1 VTSLR
6 KWIGH
11 GLALS
16 PGLGLLHDYD
26 RSWLRWDALAGI
38 TVAAYLIPQ
47 VMAYAGLAGV
57 EPVAGLWA
65 ALPAM
70 VIYAILGSSRQLSV
84 GPESTTSLMT
94 ASVVAPLAAGDPQ
107 RYAALAAALAVVVG
121 LIALVAWVA
130 RLGFV
135 ADLLSHPVLVGYM
148 AGVALIMISGQLEK
162 ITGVP
167 VEGATFATEMWSF
180 IRGIAEIQVPTLV
193 LSLATLV
200 FLFLVQARF
209 PRAPGPLLAV
219 LLATA
224 VFAVLD
230 AEEYGIA
237 VIGEIPAAL
246 PSLALP
252 PIDAYAELIFPAFGV
267 LMVGYTDN
275 VLTGRA
281 FAIRGGYRVDANQ
294 ELLAL
299 AGANVGAG
307 CFQGFPVSSSG
318 SRTAI
323 GDATGSRSQVYS
335 LVALVAVLS
344 VLLFFRPVLAQF
356 PMASLGAIVVYAA
369 VRLIDIPGFR
379 RLAAFRRNEFL
390 LAIAACAGVLVFG
403 ILYGILVA
411 VGLSVAE
418 LVFRVARAHDAVQ
431 APVPGLAGM
440 HDIDDYP
447 NAKPIPGLVVY
458 RYDAPLF
465 FANAQDFKQRALAA
479 ADAARDPVQW
489 FVLNVEGNVEV
500 DSTALDALE
509 ELRAE
514 LTDRGIVLAL
524 ARVKQDLLSELEAFG
539 LVDKIGRDRLFPT
552 LPTAADAFAEWQK
565 THPTRE

>member
-1 VTSLR
+1 MTARPAVV
-6 KWIGH
+6 
-11 GLALS
+11 
-16 PGLGLLHDYD
+16 PGFTLFRHYD
-26 RSWLRWDALAGI
+26 RSWLRWDALAGV

-57 EPVAGLWA
+57 DPVAGLWA

-70 VIYAILGSSRQLSV
+70 AIYAILGSSRQLSV

-94 ASVVAPLAAGDPQ
+94 ASVVAPLAAGDSE
-107 RYAALAAALAVVVG
+107 RYAALAAALAIVVG
-121 LIALVAWVA
+121 LVAFVAWVA

-148 AGVALIMISGQLEK
+148 AGVALIMISGQLDT

-167 VEGATFATEMWSF
+167 VEGRTFAAEVLSF
-180 IRGIAEIQVPTLV
+180 ARGIGELHVATLV

-200 FLFLVQARF
+200 FLFAVHSRF

-224 VFAVLD
+224 VFTVLNPD
-230 AEEYGIA
+230 EWDIDI
-237 VIGEIPAAL
+237 IGEIPAAL
-246 PSLALP
+246 PSPTLP
-252 PIDAYAELIFPAFGV
+252 PIDVYPELVLPAFGV
-267 LMVGYTDN
+267 LIVAYTDN

-281 FAIRGGYRVDANQ
+281 FAVRGGYRVDANQ

-307 CFQGFPVSSSG
+307 CLQGFPVSSSG

-323 GDATGSRSQVYS
+323 GDATGSRSQAYS
-335 LVALVAVLS
+335 LVALIAVLA
-344 VLLFFRPVLAQF
+344 VLLFFRPVLARF

-369 VRLIDIPGFR
+369 IRLIDIPGFR
-379 RLAAFRRNEFL
+379 RLAAFRRNEFF
-390 LAIAACAGVLVFG
+390 LAIAACIGVLVFG

-418 LVFRVARAHDAVQ
+418 LLYRVARAHDAVQ

-440 HDIDDYP
+440 HDIDDHP
-447 NAKPIPGLVVY
+447 DAEPIPGLVVY

-465 FANAQDFKQRALAA
+465 FANAQDFKNRALAA
-479 ADAARDPVQW
+479 VDAAPDPVQW
-489 FVLNVEGNVEV
+489 FVFNVEGNVEV
-500 DSTALDALE
+500 DITALDALE
-509 ELRAE
+509 ELRNE
-514 LTDRGIVLAL
+514 LTKRGIVFAL
-524 ARVKQDLLSELEAFG
+524 ARVKQDLLTELKKFG
-539 LVDKIGRDRLFPT
+539 LANRIGADRLFPT
-552 LPTAADAFAEWQK
+552 LPTAADAFEEWRK
-565 THPTRE
+565 TRSNGGH

>member
-1 VTSLR
+1 MTTSP
-6 KWIGH
+6 
-11 GLALS
+11 AVV
-16 PGLGLLHDYD
+16 PGLTLFRRYD
-26 RSWLRWDALAGI
+26 RSWLRWDALAGV

-57 EPVAGLWA
+57 DPVAGLWA

-70 VIYAILGSSRQLSV
+70 AIYAILGSSKQLSV

-94 ASVVAPLAAGDPQ
+94 ASVVAPLAAGDSG
-107 RYAALAAALAVVVG
+107 RYAALAAALAIVVG

-148 AGVALIMISGQLEK
+148 AGVALIMISGQLDT

-167 VEGATFATEMWSF
+167 VEGRTFAAEVLSF
-180 IRGIAEIQVPTLV
+180 AGGVGEIHVPTVV
-193 LSLATLV
+193 LSLATLA
-200 FLFLVQARF
+200 FLFAVHSRF

-224 VFAVLD
+224 VFTVLD
-230 AEEYGIA
+230 PDEWDIEI
-237 VIGEIPAAL
+237 IGEIPAAL
-246 PSLALP
+246 PSPTLP
-252 PIDAYAELIFPAFGV
+252 PIDAYAELVFPAFGV
-267 LMVGYTDN
+267 LIVAYTDN

-281 FAIRGGYRVDANQ
+281 FAVRGGYRIDANQ

-299 AGANVGAG
+299 AGANLGAG
-307 CFQGFPVSSSG
+307 AFQGFPVSSSG

-323 GDATGSRSQVYS
+323 GDATGSRSQAYS
-335 LVALVAVLS
+335 LIALIAVLA
-344 VLLFFRPVLAQF
+344 VLLFFRPVLARF

-369 VRLIDIPGFR
+369 IRLIDIPGFR
-379 RLAAFRRNEFL
+379 RLAAFRRNEFF
-390 LAIAACAGVLVFG
+390 LAIAACVGVLVFG

-418 LVFRVARAHDAVQ
+418 LLYRVARAHDAIQ

-440 HDIDDYP
+440 HDIDDHP
-447 NAKPIPGLVVY
+447 NATPIPGLIVY

-465 FANAQDFKQRALAA
+465 FANAQDFKNRALAA
-479 ADAARDPVQW
+479 VDAARDPVQW

-500 DSTALDALE
+500 DITALDALE
-509 ELRAE
+509 ELRNE
-514 LTDRGIVLAL
+514 LTKRGIVFAL
-524 ARVKQDLLSELEAFG
+524 ARVKQDLLTELKAFG
-539 LVDKIGRDRLFPT
+539 LADRVGAHRLFPT
-552 LPTAADAFAEWQK
+552 LPTAADAFEKWRK
-565 THPTRE
+565 TRSTGDH

>member
-1 VTSLR
+1 MTASPAVV
-6 KWIGH
+6 
-11 GLALS
+11 
-16 PGLGLLHDYD
+16 PGLTLFRHYD
-26 RSWLRWDALAGI
+26 RSWLRWDALAGV

-57 EPVAGLWA
+57 DPVAGLWA

-70 VIYAILGSSRQLSV
+70 AIYAILGSSRQLSV

-94 ASVVAPLAAGDPQ
+94 ASVVAPLAAGDSG
-107 RYAALAAALAVVVG
+107 RYAALAAALAIVVG
-121 LIALVAWVA
+121 LVAFVAWVA

-148 AGVALIMISGQLEK
+148 AGVALIMISGQLDT

-167 VEGATFATEMWSF
+167 VEGRTFAAEAFSF
-180 IRGIAEIQVPTLV
+180 ARGIGELHVATLV

-200 FLFLVQARF
+200 FLFAVHSRF

-224 VFAVLD
+224 VFTVLNPD
-230 AEEYGIA
+230 EWDIDI
-237 VIGEIPAAL
+237 IGEIPAAL
-246 PSLALP
+246 PSPTLP
-252 PIDAYAELIFPAFGV
+252 PMDVYPELVLPAFGV
-267 LMVGYTDN
+267 LIVAYTDN

-281 FAIRGGYRVDANQ
+281 FAVRGGYRVGANQ

-299 AGANVGAG
+299 AGANLGAG
-307 CFQGFPVSSSG
+307 SLQGFPVSSSG

-335 LVALVAVLS
+335 LVALIAVLA
-344 VLLFFRPVLAQF
+344 VLLFFRPVLARF

-369 VRLIDIPGFR
+369 IRLIDIPGFR
-379 RLAAFRRNEFL
+379 RLAAFRRNEFF
-390 LAIAACAGVLVFG
+390 LAIAACIGVLVFG

-418 LVFRVARAHDAVQ
+418 LLYRVARAHDAVQ

-440 HDIDDYP
+440 HDIDDHP
-447 NAKPIPGLVVY
+447 DAEPIPGLVVY

-465 FANAQDFKQRALAA
+465 FANAQDFKNRALAA
-479 ADAARDPVQW
+479 VDAAPDPVQW
-489 FVLNVEGNVEV
+489 FVFNVEGNVEV
-500 DSTALDALE
+500 DITALDALE
-509 ELRAE
+509 ELRNE
-514 LTDRGIVLAL
+514 LTKRGIVFAL
-524 ARVKQDLLSELEAFG
+524 ARVKQDLLTELKKFG
-539 LVDKIGRDRLFPT
+539 LANRIGADRLFPT
-552 LPTAADAFAEWQK
+552 LPTAADAFEEWRN
-565 THPTRE
+565 TRSNGGH

>member
-1 VTSLR
+1 VTIPQR
-6 KWIGH
+6 KSVGPSRALFP
-11 GLALS
+11 GLALIR
-16 PGLGLLHDYD
+16 HYD
-26 RSWLRWDALAGI
+26 PSWLRWDALAGV

-47 VMAYAGLAGV
+47 VMAYAELAGV
-57 EPVAGLWA
+57 APVAGLWA

-70 VIYAILGSSRQLSV
+70 IMYAILGSSRQLSV
-84 GPESTTSLMT
+84 GPESTTALMT
-94 ASVVAPLAAGDPQ
+94 ASVVGPLAAGDPQ
-107 RYAALAAALAVVVG
+107 RYAVLAAALAVVVG
-121 LIALVAWVA
+121 LIAFVGWVVKI
-130 RLGFV
+130 GFV

-162 ITGVP
+162 ATGVP
-167 VEGATFATEMWSF
+167 VEGSTFATEMWSF
-180 IRGIAEIQVPTLV
+180 LRNIGEVHVPTLV
-193 LSLATLV
+193 LSAATLV
-200 FLFLVQARF
+200 FLFVVQARF

-219 LLATA
+219 LLATG

-230 AEEYGIA
+230 PDEYGIT
-237 VIGEIPAAL
+237 VIGDIPAAL
-246 PSLALP
+246 PSPSLP
-252 PIDAYAELIFPAFGV
+252 PVDLYAQLVLPAFGV
-267 LMVGYTDN
+267 LIVGFTDN

-281 FAIRGGYRVDANQ
+281 FAVRGGYRVDANQ

-307 CFQGFPVSSSG
+307 CVQGFPVSSSG

-335 LVALVAVLS
+335 LVAFVAVLC
-344 VLLFFRPVLAQF
+344 VLLFLRPVLAQF

-390 LAIAACAGVLVFG
+390 LAIAACVGVLIFD

-418 LVFRVARAHDAVQ
+418 LLSRVARAHDAVQ

-447 NAKPIPGLVVY
+447 NAQPIPGLVVY

-465 FANAQDFKQRALAA
+465 FANAQDFKHSALAA
-479 ADAARDPVQW
+479 VDEAPYPVQW

-500 DSTALDALE
+500 DITALDALE

-514 LTDRGIVLAL
+514 LTDRGIILAL
-524 ARVKQDLLSELEAFG
+524 ARVKQDLLSELRAFG
-539 LVDKIGRDRLFPT
+539 LVGRIGEDRLFPT
-552 LPTAADAFAEWQK
+552 LPTAADAYAQWRK
-565 THPTRE
+565 THPT

>member
-1 VTSLR
+1 MTARPAVV
-6 KWIGH
+6 
-11 GLALS
+11 
-16 PGLGLLHDYD
+16 PGFTLFRHYD
-26 RSWLRWDALAGI
+26 RSWLRWDALAGV

-57 EPVAGLWA
+57 DPVAGLWA

-70 VIYAILGSSRQLSV
+70 AIYAILGSSRQLSV

-94 ASVVAPLAAGDPQ
+94 ASVVAPLAAGDSE
-107 RYAALAAALAVVVG
+107 RYAALAAALAIVVG
-121 LIALVAWVA
+121 LVAFVAWVA

-148 AGVALIMISGQLEK
+148 AGVALIMISGQLDT

-167 VEGATFATEMWSF
+167 VEGRTFAAEVLSF
-180 IRGIAEIQVPTLV
+180 ARGIGELHVATLV

-200 FLFLVQARF
+200 FLFAVHSRF

-224 VFAVLD
+224 VFTVLNPD
-230 AEEYGIA
+230 EWDIDI
-237 VIGEIPAAL
+237 IGEIPAAL
-246 PSLALP
+246 PSPTLP
-252 PIDAYAELIFPAFGV
+252 PIDVYPELVLPAFGV
-267 LMVGYTDN
+267 LIVAYTDN

-307 CFQGFPVSSSG
+307 CLQGFPVSSSG

-323 GDATGSRSQVYS
+323 GDATGSRSQAYS
-335 LVALVAVLS
+335 LVALIAVLA
-344 VLLFFRPVLAQF
+344 VLLFFRPVLARF

-369 VRLIDIPGFR
+369 IRLIDIPGFR
-379 RLAAFRRNEFL
+379 RLAAFRRNEFF
-390 LAIAACAGVLVFG
+390 LAIAACIGVLVFG

-418 LVFRVARAHDAVQ
+418 LLYRVARAHDAVQ

-440 HDIDDYP
+440 HDIDDHP
-447 NAKPIPGLVVY
+447 DAEPIPGLVVY

-465 FANAQDFKQRALAA
+465 FANAQDFKNRALAA
-479 ADAARDPVQW
+479 VDAAPDPVQW
-489 FVLNVEGNVEV
+489 FVFNVEGNVEV
-500 DSTALDALE
+500 DITALDALE
-509 ELRAE
+509 ELRNE
-514 LTDRGIVLAL
+514 LTKRGIVFAL
-524 ARVKQDLLSELEAFG
+524 ARVKQDLLTELKKFG
-539 LVDKIGRDRLFPT
+539 LANRIGADRLFPT
-552 LPTAADAFAEWQK
+552 LPTATDAFEEWRK
-565 THPTRE
+565 TRSNGGH